1 MQVDLITMSISE
13 VILVNGLTFVT
24 FVGSDSLKRKMFQLV
39 KHFCN
44 VKNCV
49 QLYPLVARKSTSITS
64 VEHKIREICDV
75 ITRFILMTNHTN
87 VRFVVINA
95 DGEML

>member
-39 KHFCN
+39 KHFCK

-49 QLYPLVARKSTSITS
+49 HLYPLVARNLTSRTS
-64 VEHKIREICDV
+64 VEHKIREICAV
-75 ITRFILMTNHTN
+75 IIKFILMTNHTN
-87 VRFVVINA
+87 VHFVVINA
-95 DGEML
+95 DEEML